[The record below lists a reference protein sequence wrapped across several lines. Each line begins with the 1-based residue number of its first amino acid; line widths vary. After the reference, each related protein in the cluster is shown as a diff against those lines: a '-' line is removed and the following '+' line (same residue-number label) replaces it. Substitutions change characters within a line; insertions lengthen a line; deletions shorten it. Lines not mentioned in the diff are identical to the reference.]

1 MKTILARVGTVGC
14 LAALSLSAADG
25 YQLSNPGTGTPAQ
38 TLAGGGY
45 TATAAATPSA
55 PAEVAGGAYQGS
67 VGSVNV
73 SPAVAVVPGAA
84 TLFIARDGTNL
95 VFTWTDDGVVLESAD
110 NLNGTIHWQP
120 VTPAPT
126 EKRFAT
132 PADQPARFFRLRS
145 P

>member
-1 MKTILARVGTVGC
+1 MKTILALVGPIGC
-14 LAALSLSAADG
+14 LLACRLAADG
-25 YQLSNPGTGTPAQ
+25 YELTNTTAGTPTQ
-38 TLAGGGY
+38 SLAGGGY

-55 PAEVAGGAYQGS
+55 PAGVSGGGYQGS
-67 VGSVNV
+67 VGAVNV

-95 VFTWTDDGVVLESAD
+95 VFTWADDGVVLESAD
-110 NLNGTIHWQP
+110 NLNGTIRWQP

-126 EKRFAT
+126 GKTFAT
-132 PADQPARFFRLRS
+132 PADQPVRFFRLRN